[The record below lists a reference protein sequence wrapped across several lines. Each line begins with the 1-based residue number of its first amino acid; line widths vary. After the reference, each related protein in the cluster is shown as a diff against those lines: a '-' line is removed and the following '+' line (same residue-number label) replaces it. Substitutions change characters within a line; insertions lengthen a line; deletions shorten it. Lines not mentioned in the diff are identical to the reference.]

1 MKLETDLRSFLQIH
15 GNILSIAP
23 RNDNIYLFKV
33 LNNDCPVDM
42 GRRARL
48 GNKDCHFLSDAA
60 QGKLNCR
67 VHSQGK
73 CVGSLGALCYAKI
86 QRWSRV
92 CCQHNMHNMLMCRC
106 SGFEDL
112 TGLVNHCC
120 TVHKRRIL
128 ETF

>member
-1 MKLETDLRSFLQIH
+1 MKQTYAVFFKFIA
-15 GNILSIAP
+15 IAP
-23 RNDNIYLFKV
+23 RNGNIYLFKV

-73 CVGSLGALCYAKI
+73 CVWEAWG
-86 QRWSRV
+86 
-92 CCQHNMHNMLMCRC
+92 NMLREDTEVVKGLLMCRC
-106 SGFEDL
+106 WSW
-112 TGLVNHCC
+112 VC
-120 TVHKRRIL
+120 
-128 ETF
+128 